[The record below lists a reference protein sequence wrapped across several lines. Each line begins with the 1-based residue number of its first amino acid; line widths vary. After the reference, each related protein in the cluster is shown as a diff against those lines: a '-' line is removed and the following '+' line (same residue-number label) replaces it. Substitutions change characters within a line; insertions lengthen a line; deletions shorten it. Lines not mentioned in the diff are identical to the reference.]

1 MRAMRALD
9 ARRLLRG
16 GVLLVWA
23 AFLAF
28 LWFSGEVSRYL
39 GPRTYWV
46 VIFGFVAL
54 GAAGLGHLVTARSSE
69 PRRIDLRE
77 VAGMLVL
84 LSPLLAIALVPNAG
98 LGALAASRK
107 SASGVGAGAAFAPA
121 PESDDEISFIH
132 IQYASESDEY
142 AASAGIAEG
151 LEVDLVGFVSEAD
164 EGNYELTRFYVSC
177 CAADAIP
184 YSASIHAG
192 DRATGY
198 REDQWLRVRGRLV
211 DAGGEWAVEPV
222 MIGPVPAP
230 DDPYLY

>member
-1 MRAMRALD
+1 MSGVHSLD

-23 AFLAF
+23 GFLAF
-28 LWFSGEVSRYL
+28 LWLSGEVSRYL

-46 VIFGFVAL
+46 VVFGFIAL
-54 GAAGLGHLVTARSSE
+54 GLAGLGHLVTARSAE

-107 SASGVGAGAAFAPA
+107 SASGVGAGAAYAPA

-151 LEVDLVGFVSEAD
+151 LEVDLVGFVSASD
-164 EGNYELTRFYVSC
+164 GGNYELTRFYVSC

-184 YSASIHAG
+184 YTASIQAG
-192 DRATGY
+192 ERATGY
-198 REDQWLRVRGRLV
+198 REDQWLHVRGRLV
-211 DAGGEWAVEPV
+211 DAGGEWTVEPI
-222 MIGPVPAP
+222 MIGPVSAP